1 MRDKMIEFII
11 IAIIGIFLLS
21 TKSFDVIAVIL
32 STIYGIVI
40 WQLKGTEWFM
50 VLLAF
55 LVTSLYATYYGHN
68 RETKRHEHR
77 GADNVL
83 SNGFV
88 AFMSAVFGYPYF
100 YLGSI
105 SAALSD
111 TMASEIGKLSKE
123 SPVLIT
129 NPKQGVETGS
139 NGGVTKIGTAAS
151 IAGALIIAALSIIFY
166 SSFASSPVPK
176 HILFFGVFAGGVF
189 GSVVDSLCG
198 VLFENKNLMTN
209 GSVNFTA
216 TLAGGIITTLIVT
229 MIV

>member
-11 IAIIGIFLLS
+11 IAMIGIVLLS
-21 TKSFDVIAVIL
+21 TKSFDFTSVIL
-32 STIYGIVI
+32 STIYGLVI
-40 WQLKGTEWFM
+40 WRLKGVEWFL

-55 LVTSLYATYYGHN
+55 LVTSLYATYYGYN

-123 SPVLIT
+123 PPVLIT
-129 NPKQGVETGS
+129 NPQQIVEAGS
-139 NGGVTKIGTAAS
+139 NGGVTKTGTVAS
-151 IAGALIIAALSIIFY
+151 IAGGLIIGALSLIFY
-166 SSFASSPVPK
+166 TSFVSNPVPP
-176 HILFFGVFAGGVF
+176 HILFFGVVAGGVF

-198 VLFENKNLMTN
+198 VLFENRKLMTN